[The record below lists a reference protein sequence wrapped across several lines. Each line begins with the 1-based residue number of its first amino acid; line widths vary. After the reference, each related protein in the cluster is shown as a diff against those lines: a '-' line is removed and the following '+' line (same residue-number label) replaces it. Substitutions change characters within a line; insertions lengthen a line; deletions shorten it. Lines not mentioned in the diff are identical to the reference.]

1 MQISDYIP
9 FNIIKCL
16 YFFDL
21 THFRGQGRNPYN
33 NFVAFLENLRHHNF
47 VLRLSDLQFLHTT
60 AVHSI
65 NQELV
70 IVSQCLD
77 LWHISKYLSFWLFVL
92 FTGYF
97 LFLVPY
103 RFNQGLLA
111 CFINFQHALFYH
123 NRSFDWGAIT
133 EASSAIFGVQTPIM

>member
-1 MQISDYIP
+1 M
-9 FNIIKCL
+9 
-16 YFFDL
+16 
-21 THFRGQGRNPYN
+21 
-33 NFVAFLENLRHHNF
+33 
-47 VLRLSDLQFLHTT
+47 

-65 NQELV
+65 NSELV

-103 RFNQGLLA
+103 RFNQGRTTSLFYQLLA
-111 CFINFQHALFYH
+111 C
-123 NRSFDWGAIT
+123 
-133 EASSAIFGVQTPIM
+133 PILS